1 MVAAI
6 RGKLRILG
14 REIGEFG
21 IGLQA
26 CATGWQRPGKP
37 LFLPGTGWNT
47 TEGKGS
53 FHARATPQNRAQKKE
68 FPLRNADHKKGFA
81 PRSEKSRLFLW
92 GFTRG
97 RWCPV
102 DTVQH
107 RPNRQVRLPQH
118 CGESL
123 PRTRAQSATKVPP
136 IKKKWQASWSGRYGS
151 SLPLY
156 AGKLWA
162 KKEPP
167 LPLMG
172 EYSPRGPAGGRFSN
186 SGGFYCK
193 GGMIYTV
200 PLLPVCFPAFHQPF
214 LHAALLKIPG
224 KPPRPVI
231 GCCFQ
236 HFLPQTQHNG
246 LSP

>member
-21 IGLQA
+21 FFSQ
-26 CATGWQRPGKP
+26 
-37 LFLPGTGWNT
+37 
-47 TEGKGS
+47 
-53 FHARATPQNRAQKKE
+53 
-68 FPLRNADHKKGFA
+68 RNADHKKGFA

-102 DTVQH
+102 DTVQR

-136 IKKKWQASWSGRYGS
+136 IKKKWQASWSGRYREFVTIVRGETVGKIRVPPPPS
-151 SLPLY
+151 DGRIFTTGIGGGVSERQWRSAANRPRRQPRQAFPTLAGFVVKGDALHGAAFTCLLSCFPPAFPPRCPAQNTRKTTPSRDRVLFPALP
-156 AGKLWA
+156 
-162 KKEPP
+162 
-167 LPLMG
+167 
-172 EYSPRGPAGGRFSN
+172 PADTAQRAFPV
-186 SGGFYCK
+186 K
-193 GGMIYTV
+193 AARL
-200 PLLPVCFPAFHQPF
+200 LLP
-214 LHAALLKIPG
+214 PG
-224 KPPRPVI
+224 GQLRR
-231 GCCFQ
+231 
-236 HFLPQTQHNG
+236 
-246 LSP
+246 